1 MTFNYEA
8 EKALEG
14 KKLDFYDE
22 VKSIIY
28 SRESGWSNPRKIREI
43 HQLIKKIDAEEEAL
57 DA

>member
-1 MTFNYEA
+1 MAFNYEA
-8 EKALEG
+8 EKALELS
-14 KKLDFYDE
+14 KLDFFDE
-22 VKSIIY
+22 VKHIVY